1 MPMTPRHQSNAGLSI
16 VELLVGIAVGMFVL
30 AGATMVTTNQM
41 VENRR
46 LLLETQIQQDLRAA
60 MDIIARDIRR
70 SGYWGNSY
78 TSIAPT
84 TGPVINPYSP
94 AGAFSTTPDIVS
106 YTLNRETVNPDD
118 NVVSSNEQNGF
129 VFNSGAGTIDVQL
142 GAGNYQALTDP
153 SVVRITQFSATVNTT
168 PLDLPVCA
176 SPPCA
181 MTAPVS
187 AVTAACGGKSRALVR
202 DVTITIVGEAVHDP
216 SVRRSLEST
225 VRVRN
230 DQVCQ

>member
-1 MPMTPRHQSNAGLSI
+1 MPLNLARNSQSGLSL

-30 AGATMVTTNQM
+30 AGATMVTANQM

-78 TSIAPT
+78 TSVAPT
-84 TGPVINPYSP
+84 KSPVMNPYSP
-94 AGAFSTTPDIVS
+94 AGSFTTTPDIVS
-106 YTLNRETVNPDD
+106 YTLNRDSVNPDD
-118 NVVSSNEQNGF
+118 NVVANNEQNGF
-129 VFNSGAGTIDVQL
+129 VFNSASGTIDVQL

-153 SVVRITQFSATVNTT
+153 SVVRITQFSAVINTT
-168 PLDLPVCA
+168 SLDLPVCG

-181 MTAPVS
+181 MTSAPS
-187 AVTAACGGKSRALVR
+187 ALTAACGGMSRTLVR

-216 SVRRSLEST
+216 TVKRSLENT

>member
-1 MPMTPRHQSNAGLSI
+1 MPMTSRRHTSAGLSI

-30 AGATMVTTNQM
+30 AGATIVTTNQM
-41 VENRR
+41 IENRR

-60 MDIIARDIRR
+60 MDIVSRDVRR

-78 TSIAPT
+78 SSVAPIK
-84 TGPVINPYSP
+84 GVVLNPYSP
-94 AGAFSTTPDIVS
+94 AGAFSTTSDVIS
-106 YTLNRETVNPDD
+106 YTLNRDVVNPDD
-118 NVVSSNEQNGF
+118 NVVSFNEQNGF
-129 VFNSGAGTIDVQL
+129 VFNSDAGTIDVQL

-168 PLDLPVCA
+168 ALDLPVCA

-181 MTAPVS
+181 MTAPTS
-187 AVTAACGGKSRALVR
+187 ALTAACGGVSRTLVR

-216 SVRRSLEST
+216 SVKRSLANT